1 MTVLVHEGI
10 QLLEGYFE
18 VANCELVILIPAKWT
33 VIATLQED
41 SVEHGESEGDL
52 LELCRL
58 RVLLGEELGVS
69 QRLSLVA
76 AEHVGLQTDR
86 RLISHLNATLQDS
99 GWEDLRWV
107 RGEPQPE
114 RAVSVVRATHG

>member
-18 VANCELVILIPAKWT
+18 VADGELVILIPAKRAVVT
-33 VIATLQED
+33 SLQEN
-41 SVEHGESEGDL
+41 SMEHGESEGDL

-58 RVLLGEELGVS
+58 RVLLREELGVG

-76 AEHVGLQTDR
+76 TKHVGLQTDR
-86 RLISHLNATLQDS
+86 RLISHLNAALQDC

-107 RGEPQPE
+107 
-114 RAVSVVRATHG
+114 